1 MKFLIKKD
9 KHYSEQYLYKFVNIL
24 NTNRFLKYQVLF
36 DNTCKYEIP
45 KEDQEDINKLFG
57 YTLGFNHHKDSA
69 RFGWFYQDKTIH
81 LHAYVYDNGVRKSKL
96 IKNLDL
102 NTQYVLTLVDEG
114 NNWLFSVDDGWSV
127 IGSVKIPKSC
137 EFKYGYKLWPYF
149 GGNNTAP
156 HDITIQMN
164 CWY

>member
-9 KHYSEQYLYKFVNIL
+9 KHYSDQYLYKFVNIL
-24 NTNRFLKYQVLF
+24 NINRFLKYQVLF
-36 DNTCKYEIP
+36 DNTCKYELP

-114 NNWLFSVDDGWSV
+114 DNWLFSVNDVWSV

-164 CWY
+164 YWY

>member
-9 KHYSEQYLYKFVNIL
+9 KHYSDQYLYKFVNIL
-24 NTNRFLKYQVLF
+24 NINRFLKYQVLF
-36 DNTCKYEIP
+36 DNTCKYELP

-114 NNWLFSVDDGWSV
+114 DNWLFSVNDGWCV

-164 CWY
+164 YWY

>member
-9 KHYSEQYLYKFVNIL
+9 KHYSDQYLYKFVNIL

-36 DNTCKYEIP
+36 DNTCKYELP

-102 NTQYVLTLVDEG
+102 NTQYVLTLVDECD
-114 NNWLFSVDDGWSV
+114 NWLFSVNDGWSV

-164 CWY
+164 YWY